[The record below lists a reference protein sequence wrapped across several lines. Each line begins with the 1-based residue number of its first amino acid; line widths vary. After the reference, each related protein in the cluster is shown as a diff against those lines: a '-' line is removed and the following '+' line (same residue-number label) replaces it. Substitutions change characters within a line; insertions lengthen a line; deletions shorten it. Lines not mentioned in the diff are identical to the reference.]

1 MNSGNTI
8 TDTIGELRHLQTEMA
23 KGVQALFD
31 AEVKLA
37 DAEHAYERTVNLSF
51 LNNTGI
57 EKERT
62 ARSKLDAADERLQ
75 ADLAKAGLNRVRAK
89 LKMLEL
95 QQLST
100 QTISRLIETELR
112 VLK

>member
-37 DAEHAYERTVNLSF
+37 DAEYAYERTVNLSF